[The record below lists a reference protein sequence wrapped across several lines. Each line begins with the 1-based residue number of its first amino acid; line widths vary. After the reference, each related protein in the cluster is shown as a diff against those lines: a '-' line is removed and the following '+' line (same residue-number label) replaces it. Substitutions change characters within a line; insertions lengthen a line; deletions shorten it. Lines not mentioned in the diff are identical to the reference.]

1 MKKRILIIT
10 NRFKDVDLNITEKI
24 CNYLINRDA
33 EVVRILVDRKVKTI
47 NDALLSGTECA
58 IVLGGDGTIMQFA
71 NLLSS
76 KDIPILGINMGHL
89 GYLAEVDCN
98 HVEDALN
105 RLLNGEYT
113 VLKRMMITGKVIKK
127 GRVVFQDN
135 AINDVVITRNGRLQV
150 LNFNIIINGNLL
162 KNYSA
167 DGVILSTPT
176 GSTAYNLSAGGPIV
190 DPAADIL
197 IVTPISPHTLMNR
210 SLVLKATDNVEIEML
225 PTHEEEYSE
234 QMEVDFD
241 GKENGI
247 LAPGDRVGVTGADT
261 HVKMICL
268 NEVSFMETLHKKM
281 KES

>member
-1 MKKRILIIT
+1 MKKRILVIT
-10 NRFKDVDLNITEKI
+10 NRFKDVDLFVTEKV
-24 CNYLINRDA
+24 CTFLADRDV
-33 EVVRILVDRKVKTI
+33 EVVRTLVDRKVKSLNEVLMEGAT
-47 NDALLSGTECA
+47 CA
-58 IVLGGDGTIMQFA
+58 IMLGGDGTIMQFA
-71 NLLSS
+71 NQLSAH
-76 KDIPILGINMGHL
+76 DIPILGINMGHM
-89 GYLAEVDCN
+89 GYLAEVDCD

-105 RLLNGEYT
+105 RLLAGDYSVQN
-113 VLKRMMITGKVIKK
+113 RMMLTGSVIKK
-127 GRVVFQDN
+127 GKTVYQDN
-135 AINDVVITRNGRLQV
+135 AVNDVVITRNGRLQV
-150 LNFNIIINGNLL
+150 LNFNIYINGKLL

-190 DPAADIL
+190 DPAAEIL

-210 SLVLKATDNVEIEML
+210 SLVLKATDYVEVEML
-225 PTHEEEYSE
+225 PTHEDEFSE

-247 LAPGDRVGVTGADT
+247 LSPGDRIGVTGAEC

-268 NEVSFMETLHKKM
+268 NEVSFMETLHRKM